1 LFKNGIIKIGN
12 NGKFW
17 IIKSNKWMQ
26 INEDVKIMTQSYTK
40 LNKNIL
46 SIPLVGEYSTNPL
59 FINDLKESGKNKI
72 LIEYIYL
79 DSCKDKSILK

>member
-1 LFKNGIIKIGN
+1 
-12 NGKFW
+12 
-17 IIKSNKWMQ
+17 MQ